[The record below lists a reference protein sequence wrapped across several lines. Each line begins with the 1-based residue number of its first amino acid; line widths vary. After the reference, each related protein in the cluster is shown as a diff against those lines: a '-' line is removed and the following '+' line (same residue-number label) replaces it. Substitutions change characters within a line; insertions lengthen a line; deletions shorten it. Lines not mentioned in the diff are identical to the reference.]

1 MAGDQVIFPFI
12 VLFVSIFIFHLLL
25 LCSSAD
31 VAGAPQVGRDQAIG
45 CHGHSQGNQK
55 LPISYLIVVI

>member
-45 CHGHSQGNQK
+45 RHGHSKGNQK